1 MNSTAIKDEKESDDE
16 NDEILEDIFRE
27 IEENQEEEF
36 KKNNP
41 KLFIEDELQEN
52 DLLDDSDFIEIE
64 QMNKDDLTFAQNFF
78 EQ

>member
-1 MNSTAIKDEKESDDE
+1 MNSTAIKEERESDND

-41 KLFIEDELQEN
+41 QFFIEDEHQEN
-52 DLLDDSDFIEIE
+52 DLLDDSDFVEVE
-64 QMNKDDLTFAQNFF
+64 QMNKDDLTFAQHFF

>member
-1 MNSTAIKDEKESDDE
+1 MNSTAIKEEKESDNE

-52 DLLDDSDFIEIE
+52 DLLDDSDFVEVE
-64 QMNKDDLTFAQNFF
+64 QMNKDDLTFA
-78 EQ
+78 